1 MSNTP
6 NTVSI
11 QMIDVPTT
19 QLPTTPLETLL
30 KQLAAAQELVSQ
42 LNDQVKLARREQ
54 RKANTKFLAD
64 WDAAIAENTRRAA
77 AAKKAETRA
86 QAQALLE
93 EGKRK
98 AIEAAQLMMAERGLD
113 ASVLQAAIN
122 TVSAN

>member
-11 QMIDVPTT
+11 QMIDVPTA